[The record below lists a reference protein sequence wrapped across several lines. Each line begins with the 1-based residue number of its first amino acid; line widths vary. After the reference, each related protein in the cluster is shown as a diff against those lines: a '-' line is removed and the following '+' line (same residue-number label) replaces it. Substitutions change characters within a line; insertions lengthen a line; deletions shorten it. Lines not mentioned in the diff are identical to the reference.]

1 MMEMVT
7 GLPVSHEELSIISYS
22 VFLYVITWKFFF
34 FFVCELEVEKEP
46 ILKWA
51 RLAR

>member
-7 GLPVSHEELSIISYS
+7 GLPVSHEELSIVSYTL
-22 VFLYVITWKFFF
+22 FLCVIMWKFFF
-34 FFVCELEVEKEP
+34 FCVCELEVEKP